1 MNKWNKFP
9 ETSPPDIPETE
20 NFGVEYEVKYRLPNG
35 KIEIIETEWLWDK
48 TWNIIYPVIAWRNYN
63 QIIEFRKK

>member
-1 MNKWNKFP
+1 MNKWNNFP

-20 NFGVEYEVKYRLPNG
+20 DFGVEYEVKYRLPNG